1 MKRFLPL
8 LLAALV
14 LLCACTAG
22 GGGEIESPFV
32 FYYRAVEDN
41 YGTQNG
47 PMYPQTVS
55 LDVSQVTLRELLDQ
69 YRSTTPAAG
78 ASQPVPESWAL
89 STATLEGATASVTF
103 AGSSSV
109 LTEVERSILNACIA
123 RTLLQLPDVLRVSI
137 TIPGSTAATV
147 LTSSDL
153 LLWDSALNPQEEI
166 ILYFPDAE
174 RRYLVRQRQTV
185 SAMTTADKAEY
196 IVHQLLNPEAIGQE
210 HRCIPSGTSLLS
222 LRLENGLCTVDLSSH
237 FINGME
243 QSFVTA
249 RMAVYSIVNS
259 LTELPEI
266 HTVDLYV
273 AGAPLEQLGLLEF
286 SGGLTRDE
294 SLLAAAAGSESKDI
308 TLYPASGSAEKLVSI
323 PCRVEPREDV
333 GLEELVL
340 NALISYEGRDGIRS
354 YIPQG
359 TKLLSLRIEDGV
371 CTVDLTGEFLPAQR
385 TAAEELLAVRSL
397 IATMYALDGI
407 EAVEIL
413 VEGMAPDYLSSSL
426 NNIRQPSQRWFA
438 E

>member
-8 LLAALV
+8 FLAVLV

-22 GGGEIESPFV
+22 SGGEIESPFV
-32 FYYRAVEDN
+32 FYYQSVEDN

-47 PMYPQTVS
+47 LMYPQTVS
-55 LDVSQVTLRELLDQ
+55 LDVSRVDLQELLEL
-69 YRSTTPAAG
+69 YLATAPAEG
-78 ASQPVPESWAL
+78 ARQPAPESWAL
-89 STATLEGATASVTF
+89 SAATLEGATASVTF
-103 AGSSSV
+103 AGSPST

-137 TIPGSTAATV
+137 TVPGSTEATV
-147 LTSSDL
+147 LTSSDI

-166 ILYFPDAE
+166 ILYFPDAAY
-174 RRYLVRQRQTV
+174 RYLVRQRQTV
-185 SAMTTADKAEY
+185 SAMNAADKARY
-196 IVHQLLNPEAIGQE
+196 IVRRLLNAEAVGE
-210 HRCIPSGTSLLS
+210 HSCIPAGTSLLS
-222 LRLENGLCTVDLSSH
+222 LRLENGLCTVDLSSR
-237 FINGME
+237 FAMSSG
-243 QSFVTA
+243 FVTA

-294 SLLAAAAGSESKDI
+294 SLLAAAAGSESRDV
-308 TLYPASGSAEKLVSI
+308 TLYPASGATGDLVSI
-323 PCRVEPREDV
+323 PCRVEPREGV

-340 NALISYEGRDGIRS
+340 NALIAYEGRDGIRS
-354 YIPQG
+354 YIPRG
-359 TKLLSLRIEDGV
+359 TKLLSLRIENGV
-371 CTVDLTGEFLPAQR
+371 CTVDLTGEFLPEQR
-385 TAAEELLAVRSL
+385 TAEEELLAVRSL
-397 IATMYALDGI
+397 IATMYELDGI

-413 VEGMAPDYLSSSL
+413 VEGMTPDYLSPSL
-426 NNIRQPSQRWFA
+426 ANIRQPNQRWFA